1 MQKCIQGESLSPH
14 CLSWVKSCPQFKA
27 KRFFR
32 TLISKEQKKALESF
46 KNDCICAKSDR
57 HFLLVFVVVGS
68 NEKLPLDFLPSSS
81 RKKNKEQA
89 FDIFKHTT
97 QIWQRGDFSAFAKVQ
112 DIRAS
117 AEALMHIEHQ

>member
-1 MQKCIQGESLSPH
+1 MKNYHSIFSP
-14 CLSWVKSCPQFKA
+14 A
-27 KRFFR
+27 AA
-32 TLISKEQKKALESF
+32 E
-46 KNDCICAKSDR
+46 
-57 HFLLVFVVVGS
+57 
-68 NEKLPLDFLPSSS
+68 
-81 RKKNKEQA
+81 KKNKEQA